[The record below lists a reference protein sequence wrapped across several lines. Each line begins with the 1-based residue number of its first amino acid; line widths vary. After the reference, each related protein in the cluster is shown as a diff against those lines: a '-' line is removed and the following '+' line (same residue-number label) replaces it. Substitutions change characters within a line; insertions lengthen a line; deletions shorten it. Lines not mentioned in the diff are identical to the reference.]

1 MPSERTRLG
10 GTAWSALA
18 VCLIGTGAAVYL
30 TVEHFTGNKSFACP
44 ATSSINCEKVTTSQ
58 WSQMFGIPVAVIG
71 LAYFVV
77 MLALCTPWL
86 WRDPRLNGLR
96 VAGAAVGVLTALYL
110 IWIELFRI
118 DAICIW
124 CTVVHVC
131 SLALLAITLWQLVA
145 EQPA

>member
-1 MPSERTRLG
+1 MPAERTRLG

-30 TVEHFTGNKSFACP
+30 TVEHFTGSKSFACP
-44 ATSSINCEKVTTSQ
+44 ATSSINCQKVTTSQ
-58 WSQMFGIPVAVIG
+58 WSHMFGVPVAVIG

-77 MLALCTPWL
+77 LLALCTPWL

-110 IWIELFRI
+110 VWIELFRI

-131 SLALLAITLWQLVA
+131 SVALLAITLWQFVA